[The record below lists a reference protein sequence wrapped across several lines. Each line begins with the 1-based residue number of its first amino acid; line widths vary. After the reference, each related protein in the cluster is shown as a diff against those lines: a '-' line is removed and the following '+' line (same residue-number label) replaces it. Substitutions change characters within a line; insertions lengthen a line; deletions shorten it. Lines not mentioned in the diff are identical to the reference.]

1 MAHLRRTEPTRVE
14 TLRRL
19 APFAGCTEK
28 ELRRLDSL
36 LDQAT
41 VAAGTR
47 LTAEGQYGTQ
57 AFVIVEGAA
66 EVRLGGEPVAVLG
79 AGDVVGEMALLDR
92 AGGRTA
98 TVETTAPTTVLVMD
112 PRTFES
118 VMSGFPSVAR
128 HVATTLAQRLRAVE
142 APLAG

>member
-1 MAHLRRTEPTRVE
+1 MAHPRLD

-19 APFAGCTEK
+19 APFAGCTDK

-41 VAAGTR
+41 VVAGTR

-57 AFVIVEGAA
+57 AFVIVDGAA
-66 EVRLGGEPVAVLG
+66 EVRLGDQHLTDLG
-79 AGDVVGEMALLDR
+79 PGDVVGEMALLDR

-98 TVETTAPTTVLVMD
+98 TVTATTDTTVLVMD

-118 VMSGFPSVAR
+118 VMSQFPTVAR
-128 HVATTLAQRLRAVE
+128 HVATTLARRLRAVE
-142 APLAG
+142 STTPLAG